1 MRGGLGWELLGLHCE
16 NIEGSVGQSPWKEAG
31 SCPRRGAQGSS
42 IFGEA
47 LLSSRKKVSDKI
59 SFI

>member
-16 NIEGSVGQSPWKEAG
+16 SIEGSVGQSPWKEAG
-31 SCPRRGAQGSS
+31 SCPRRGGSRQLC
-42 IFGEA
+42 FGEA